1 LAPASDGSRAPR
13 SGRPAR
19 ELSRRPCAGAIRAR
33 RKSYAK
39 HGKTPLMSHS
49 YLPRLRRVFAAGTV
63 VAGLAILMPGQPQ
76 AAENEVVARVDGV
89 EITQKDLDMALGDI
103 QESVPQMSPAEQ
115 RDYLITYLA
124 DLELVAAA
132 AEAAGVSDEE
142 DFKRRLDYMR
152 KRNLM
157 ETYLAREG
165 EAAATEEAAKALY
178 EKVLKDIPAQE
189 RVRARHILVETEEEA
204 KAIRAEIDAGKDFA
218 EIAKEKSK
226 DPGSG
231 AEGGEL
237 GWFTADQMVPEFSDA
252 AFALDVGEISQPVK
266 SDFGWHIIKVEE
278 KRDKPGY
285 DEVESELY
293 QMLARQK
300 QRDIILSLRAS
311 GKVERLDKPAEEQE
325 EKKPE

>member
-1 LAPASDGSRAPR
+1 
-13 SGRPAR
+13 
-19 ELSRRPCAGAIRAR
+19 
-33 RKSYAK
+33 
-39 HGKTPLMSHS
+39 MSHS

-311 GKVERLDKPAEEQE
+311 GKVERLDKPAEERE